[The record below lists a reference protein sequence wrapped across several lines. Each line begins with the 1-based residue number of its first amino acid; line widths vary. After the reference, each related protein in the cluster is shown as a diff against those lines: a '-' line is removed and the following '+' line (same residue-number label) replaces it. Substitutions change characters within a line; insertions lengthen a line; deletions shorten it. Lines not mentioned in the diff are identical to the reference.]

1 MARQPT
7 SMRLRESNQIT
18 RIPRV
23 DFTDQ
28 RVQAQGLSQLSSS
41 LQRMSSFFLQQSA
54 DKARIE
60 GAEYGAA
67 NAPTPQQINEA
78 YETGQELELPG
89 DKSTVYG
96 RSVRKAALEVADDQ
110 ITALASMGMSNL
122 AQVFDNALNDD
133 TMTDEKR
140 AALAA
145 EIGVKDFGPQSFA
158 TALDTINAGY
168 ASVLDENAPGVAR
181 KFRAQSAITANSK
194 YNKYLEAYV
203 KKNNERLE
211 AQFFQAQEN
220 VFSNEV
226 IRDYLT
232 GLNGLVRIKELRQ
245 ERTKK
250 SISFLEGSEIKTFQ
264 DNMDAT
270 QKTAAMQVLTDSTF
284 AQKDPVK
291 IISNV
296 QKNTVGGDTPIGVRN
311 SVQLLKSMGMSNTEI
326 AQELRK
332 RQTEI
337 VNFEENQQAN
347 VNAKAEAALP
357 QLVADVRRAMVS
369 GDNETFKTAIEALN
383 RNNPDKASEM
393 EKEFAEAGNQRTV
406 SDPKVVNELTRMGFR
421 LSFGDVEKAI
431 ADGALSL
438 KDQGKFLDD
447 ANKFENEEL
456 AETVKYM
463 RGELFQLPENYDA
476 ISENDKNF
484 EKHQIFTRLAGK
496 LERRLTEARLNRV
509 NYDAL
514 EIAKE
519 LVAEEGIEITGAE
532 NKIKIKSAKQT
543 VKFINGFA
551 DQLEMIGVEPFGD
564 NDFEG
569 VMRFLITQKR
579 MEPGERIQALRTK
592 DRRFIDGFI
601 SQLNDGIEASQ

>member
-1 MARQPT
+1 
-7 SMRLRESNQIT
+7 
-18 RIPRV
+18 
-23 DFTDQ
+23 
-28 RVQAQGLSQLSSS
+28 
-41 LQRMSSFFLQQSA
+41 
-54 DKARIE
+54 
-60 GAEYGAA
+60 
-67 NAPTPQQINEA
+67 
-78 YETGQELELPG
+78 
-89 DKSTVYG
+89 
-96 RSVRKAALEVADDQ
+96 
-110 ITALASMGMSNL
+110 
-122 AQVFDNALNDD
+122 
-133 TMTDEKR
+133 
-140 AALAA
+140 
-145 EIGVKDFGPQSFA
+145 
-158 TALDTINAGY
+158 
-168 ASVLDENAPGVAR
+168 
-181 KFRAQSAITANSK
+181 
-194 YNKYLEAYV
+194 
-203 KKNNERLE
+203 
-211 AQFFQAQEN
+211 
-220 VFSNEV
+220 
-226 IRDYLT
+226 
-232 GLNGLVRIKELRQ
+232 
-245 ERTKK
+245 
-250 SISFLEGSEIKTFQ
+250 
-264 DNMDAT
+264 
-270 QKTAAMQVLTDSTF
+270 MQVLTDATF

-296 QKNTVGGDTPIGVRN
+296 QKDTVGGDTPIGVRN

>member
-1 MARQPT
+1 
-7 SMRLRESNQIT
+7 
-18 RIPRV
+18 
-23 DFTDQ
+23 
-28 RVQAQGLSQLSSS
+28 
-41 LQRMSSFFLQQSA
+41 
-54 DKARIE
+54 
-60 GAEYGAA
+60 
-67 NAPTPQQINEA
+67 
-78 YETGQELELPG
+78 
-89 DKSTVYG
+89 
-96 RSVRKAALEVADDQ
+96 
-110 ITALASMGMSNL
+110 
-122 AQVFDNALNDD
+122 
-133 TMTDEKR
+133 
-140 AALAA
+140 
-145 EIGVKDFGPQSFA
+145 
-158 TALDTINAGY
+158 
-168 ASVLDENAPGVAR
+168 
-181 KFRAQSAITANSK
+181 
-194 YNKYLEAYV
+194 
-203 KKNNERLE
+203 
-211 AQFFQAQEN
+211 
-220 VFSNEV
+220 
-226 IRDYLT
+226 
-232 GLNGLVRIKELRQ
+232 
-245 ERTKK
+245 
-250 SISFLEGSEIKTFQ
+250 
-264 DNMDAT
+264 MDAT

-447 ANKFENEEL
+447 ANTFENREFR
-456 AETVKYM
+456 ETVNYM
-463 RGELFQLPENYDA
+463 RYELFQLPEKYDA

-519 LVAEEGIEITGAE
+519 IVVEEGVEIAGVE
-532 NKIKIKSAKQT
+532 NKIIIKSAKQA
-543 VKFINGFA
+543 VSFLNNLA
-551 DQLEMIGVEPFGD
+551 PELNRIGVETFED
-564 NDFEG
+564 DDFEG
-569 VMRFLITQKR
+569 AMRFLITQKT
-579 MEPGERIQALRTK
+579 MEPRERIPALRLMDLK
-592 DRRFIDGFI
+592 SINGFI